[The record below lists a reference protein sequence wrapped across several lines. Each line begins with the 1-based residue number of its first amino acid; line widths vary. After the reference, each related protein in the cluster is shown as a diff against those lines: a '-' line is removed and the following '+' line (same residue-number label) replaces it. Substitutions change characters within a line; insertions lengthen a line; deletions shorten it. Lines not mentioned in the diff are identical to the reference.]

1 MKKFLYIILAVFLCA
16 LITGCKPNT
25 DTQVVATTA
34 PTYEFAAR
42 ICNGTDIEV
51 GCIITENVSCLH
63 DYTLQTKQM
72 QMIEG
77 AEAIILSG
85 AGLEDF
91 LSDLLSESDVI
102 IDASISIELL
112 CGESGNEHDTDD
124 HHNHHHEYDPHIWL
138 SPANARQMAQ
148 NICDGLQRLYPQ
160 YADQFNKNLQV
171 LLAELTELED
181 YGMQQLQP
189 LANRQLVTFH
199 DGFAYFADAFGM
211 EILHA
216 IEEESG
222 SEASAAELIEISQ
235 LIQKNK
241 IPAIFTEQ
249 NGSVSA
255 ADIIAAETGADIYQL
270 DMAMSGNGYFQAM
283 YHNIDTLKE
292 ALG

>member
-1 MKKFLYIILAVFLCA
+1 MKRFLCIFLVVFLCVS
-16 LITGCKPNT
+16 ITGCKPNT
-25 DTQVVATTA
+25 DMQVVATTA
-34 PTYEFAAR
+34 PMYEFAAR
-42 ICNGTDIEV
+42 ICNGTDIKV

-63 DYTLQTKQM
+63 DYTLQTKQV
-72 QMIEG
+72 QMIEN
-77 AEAIILSG
+77 AEVIILSG

-91 LSDLLSESDVI
+91 LLDLLNQSGTI
-102 IDASISIELL
+102 IDGSASIELL
-112 CGESGNEHDTDD
+112 CSESGNDHHGDD
-124 HHNHHHEYDPHIWL
+124 HNHHHEYDPHIWL

-160 YADQFNKNLQV
+160 YADQFNNNLQE
-171 LLAELTELED
+171 LLTELTELES
-181 YGMQQLQP
+181 YGNKQLEP
-189 LANRQLVTFH
+189 LSNRQLVTFH
-199 DGFAYFADAFGM
+199 DGFAYLAEAFNM

-222 SEASAAELIEISQ
+222 SEASAKELIEICQ
-235 LIQKNK
+235 LIEINK

-255 ADIIAAETGADIYQL
+255 ADIISAETGSPIYQL
-270 DMAMSGNGYFQAM
+270 DMAMSGDGYIQAM